1 MKESPGVS
9 RLNWDKGNR
18 IYNKGNRFIMPYTE
32 KLGLQDCSKFL
43 QIKSHICDPICQNP
57 T

>member
-1 MKESPGVS
+1 MAESAVVS

-18 IYNKGNRFIMPYTE
+18 IYNKGNRFIMPNTE

-43 QIKSHICDPICQNP
+43 
-57 T
+57 